1 MTRIALAL
9 LLTAC
14 SGGAADIPDPPKE
27 GQAKSE
33 PSHDGHDHGN
43 DHGHDHDKP
52 DAATPD
58 KPAAGAKVMF
68 VSPADGDKVKSP
80 LKVVMGVE
88 GMTIQPAGDLKAG
101 TGHHHLII
109 DSDPVAFGT
118 AVPADETHI
127 HFGKGETEAEVE
139 LEPGEHKLMLQ
150 LADGVHRS
158 YGEQMSATITVT
170 VEK

>member
-14 SGGAADIPDPPKE
+14 SGGAADIPDPPKD
-27 GQAKSE
+27 GQMEAVG
-33 PSHDGHDHGN
+33 PSHDHGH

-58 KPAAGAKVMF
+58 KPTAGAKVMF

-80 LKVVMGVE
+80 LTVVMGVE

-101 TGHHHLII
+101 TGHHHLLI
-109 DSDPVAFGT
+109 DTDPVAFGT

-127 HFGKGETEAEVE
+127 HFGKGQTEAEVE
-139 LEPGEHKLMLQ
+139 LKPGEHKLILQ